1 MIPRKV
7 GIREAKVQLS
17 KLIKLVK
24 NGQEIILTDRG
35 APVGKIV
42 PMEKNALPLSERI
55 RRLEEQGMLT
65 PVSKKLKKKIP
76 IPIPVADNL
85 AQKLLQEDRNHA
97 Q

>member
-1 MIPRKV
+1 MPRKV

-35 APVGKIV
+35 TPVGKIV

-55 RRLEEQGMLT
+55 RRLEEQDIISS
-65 PVSKKLKKKIP
+65 VKKKLKTKIP
-76 IPIPVADNL
+76 IPIPVSDNL
-85 AQKLLQEDRNHA
+85 AQKLLQGDRNHA
-97 Q
+97 